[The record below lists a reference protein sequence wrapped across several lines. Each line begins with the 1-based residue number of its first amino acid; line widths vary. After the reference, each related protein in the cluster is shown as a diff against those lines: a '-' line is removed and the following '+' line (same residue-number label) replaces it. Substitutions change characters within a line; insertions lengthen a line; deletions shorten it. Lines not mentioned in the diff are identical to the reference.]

1 VKLKPLWF
9 ILAILLLP
17 ALACDIPLAPPD
29 IDTPPPGEAP
39 ATLQPTSGVA
49 VGRDPGAPQATSVS
63 IPTRTPV
70 NNPTAEEVIET
81 YAREVLDLDIEVTL
95 ATSMVQD
102 LDIPLSKE
110 QEVESALA
118 LSGVTYFGIWPEGMA
133 AVALGEGGVSGDFL
147 VDVQDA
153 SLGAFSTRSSTAMPT
168 DAASALALLQ
178 ATYPGLLDF
187 PLVQDEK
194 AAEGFVFTNTSP
206 DVIQLPGIQATLQG
220 TVVRA
225 GVAPGGRANTSV
237 LWTVIASGLLA
248 TPFK

>member
-1 VKLKPLWF
+1 MKLKPLWL

-29 IDTPPPGEAP
+29 IDTPPPGM
-39 ATLQPTSGVA
+39 ATPTPLVGSGVA
-49 VGRDPGAPQATSVS
+49 VGRDPGPTQPPAN

-70 NNPTAEEVIET
+70 NNPSAEEAIET
-81 YAREVLDLDIEVTL
+81 YAREVLGLEVEVTL

-153 SLGAFSTRSSTAMPT
+153 SLGAFSTRSSTDMPT

-178 ATYPGLLDF
+178 ATYPGLVDF
-187 PLVQDEK
+187 PLVQDEE

-206 DVIQLPGIQATLQG
+206 DVIQLPGIQATLKG

-237 LWTVIASGLLA
+237 LWAVIASGMLA
-248 TPFK
+248 TPFE